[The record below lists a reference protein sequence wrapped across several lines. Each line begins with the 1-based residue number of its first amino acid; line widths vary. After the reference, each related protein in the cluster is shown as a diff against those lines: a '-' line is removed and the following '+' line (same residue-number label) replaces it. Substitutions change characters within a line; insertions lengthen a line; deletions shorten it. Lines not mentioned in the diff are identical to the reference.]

1 MIPERVRIPMWPNTI
16 YDTGKLT
23 LGKPPKPLK
32 PKPFQKV
39 LNTIPMPMRIK
50 NVPFKPVGEPRG
62 RQPAQSPPRKPM
74 PVLPINEP
82 AYQDGIPV
90 PVRKPEKNQI
100 ALQQLTLA
108 DSQRYERVIL
118 GDIDHNTENLL
129 NTLRDEGKIQAFKF
143 QGTPEDPQAEVIL
156 NGGLV
161 NMTKFTRMKKKQEE

>member
-1 MIPERVRIPMWPNTI
+1 
-16 YDTGKLT
+16 
-23 LGKPPKPLK
+23 
-32 PKPFQKV
+32 
-39 LNTIPMPMRIK
+39 MPMRIK

-62 RQPAQSPPRKPM
+62 RQPAQAQSPPRRQPTT
-74 PVLPINEP
+74 LPLNEP
-82 AYQDGIPV
+82 AYEDGIPV

-129 NTLRDEGKIQAFKF
+129 NTLRGEGRIQAFKF
-143 QGTPEDPQAEVIL
+143 QGTPDDPQAEVIL

-161 NMTKFTRMKKKQEE
+161 NMSKFTRMKTKHAE

>member
-1 MIPERVRIPMWPNTI
+1 
-16 YDTGKLT
+16 
-23 LGKPPKPLK
+23 
-32 PKPFQKV
+32 
-39 LNTIPMPMRIK
+39 
-50 NVPFKPVGEPRG
+50 
-62 RQPAQSPPRKPM
+62 M

-161 NMTKFTRMKKKQEE
+161 NMTKFTRMKKKQEEQHGLSRVTNQLLHEQMVRMNYQTTKGMERVSSASPDSR

>member
-1 MIPERVRIPMWPNTI
+1 
-16 YDTGKLT
+16 
-23 LGKPPKPLK
+23 
-32 PKPFQKV
+32 
-39 LNTIPMPMRIK
+39 MRIK

-62 RQPAQSPPRKPM
+62 RQPAQSPPRRQPTTVM
-74 PVLPINEP
+74 PISEP
-82 AYQDGIPV
+82 AYEDGIPV

-108 DSQRYERVIL
+108 DSQRFERVIL

-129 NTLRDEGKIQAFKF
+129 NTLRNEGRIQAFKF

-161 NMTKFTRMKKKQEE
+161 NMSKFTRMKKKQDE

>member
-1 MIPERVRIPMWPNTI
+1 
-16 YDTGKLT
+16 
-23 LGKPPKPLK
+23 
-32 PKPFQKV
+32 
-39 LNTIPMPMRIK
+39 MP
-50 NVPFKPVGEPRG
+50 
-62 RQPAQSPPRKPM
+62 A
-74 PVLPINEP
+74 LPINEP
-82 AYQDGIPV
+82 AYEDGIPV

-129 NTLRDEGKIQAFKF
+129 NTLRGEGRIQAFKF

-161 NMTKFTRMKKKQEE
+161 NMSKFTRMKKKQDE